1 MKNLLLFLSFI
12 FFFDTINANSYQRDV
27 WKFLDKSYKSL
38 LTDPKQAVDYT
49 LQAFDIL
56 KQTTDSNLIVS
67 TRNQKFSGRRKGGN
81 SSKYK
86 S

>member
-12 FFFDTINANSYQRDV
+12 FFFNTINANSYQRDV

-56 KQTTDSNLIVS
+56 KQTVSHRSTPSAKHLHYRDAIVF
-67 TRNQKFSGRRKGGN
+67 R
-81 SSKYK
+81 SSQ
-86 S
+86 